1 MALGDGGLGP
11 KDMAQRISTLSK
23 RLTLGVA
30 GLAALVIA
38 APLPAATQD
47 PTVTGLWQKLDDSNK
62 PIVWFL
68 FVERSG
74 GVYEGAIAR
83 LFPRSDDNPNPVCT
97 RCTDDRHDVPLL
109 GLSFVRGM
117 KRAGLKYEDGSI
129 LDPRDGKVYSAQMTL
144 SPDNQTLTV
153 RGYLGIPLL
162 GMDETW
168 LRLPDS
174 AMTQVD
180 HTVISKYL
188 PAQAAPGGK
197 SRSNNPKSKSK

>member
-1 MALGDGGLGP
+1 M
-11 KDMAQRISTLSK
+11 SK
-23 RLTLGVA
+23 RLTWLGVT

-47 PTVTGLWQKLDDSNK
+47 PTVVGLWQKLDEFNK

-68 FVERSG
+68 FVERG
-74 GVYEGAIAR
+74 AGVYEGAIAR
-83 LFPRSDDNPNPVCT
+83 LFPRPDDNPNPVCS
-97 RCTDDRHDVPLL
+97 RCTDDRHNVPLL
-109 GLSFVRGM
+109 GLSFVRDM

-162 GMDETW
+162 GMDEIW
-168 LRLPDS
+168 QRLPES
-174 AMTQVD
+174 AMAQVD
-180 HTVISKYL
+180 RTVIAKYL
-188 PAQAAPGGK
+188 PVQPAPAGK
-197 SRSNNPKSKSK
+197 ARSNKSKPKSK

>member
-1 MALGDGGLGP
+1 
-11 KDMAQRISTLSK
+11 MAQRISTLSK
-23 RLTLGVA
+23 RLTWLGVT

-47 PTVTGLWQKLDDSNK
+47 PTVVGLWQKLDESNK

-68 FVERSG
+68 FVERGG

-83 LFPRSDDNPNPVCT
+83 LFPRPDDNPNPVCS
-97 RCTDDRHDVPLL
+97 RCTDDRHNVPLL
-109 GLSFVRGM
+109 GLSFVRDM

-144 SPDNQTLTV
+144 SPDSQTLTV

-162 GMDETW
+162 GMDEIW
-168 LRLPDS
+168 QRLPES
-174 AMTQVD
+174 AMAQVD
-180 HTVISKYL
+180 RTVIAKYL
-188 PAQAAPGGK
+188 PAQPVPAGK
-197 SRSNNPKSKSK
+197 ARSNKAKPKSK